1 MIPFKNNNIQINGL
15 YKVSAEIIDV
25 DLVADHNCLLWYYN
39 FRIIIQI
46 NFYRLVAWWWLSFL
60 FDVYSFSKL

>member
-25 DLVADHNCLLWYYN
+25 DLVADHNCLL
-39 FRIIIQI
+39 
-46 NFYRLVAWWWLSFL
+46 
-60 FDVYSFSKL
+60 